1 MVEPI
6 QQRLDVVVAIIG
18 SSCVPSTALI
28 LSGVSKRY
36 IFLYNKE
43 MEDYAN
49 SLRNF
54 CDIVSNHS
62 LPGSTFEFE
71 LMPSISEPDEM
82 VRFSKQIISDFD
94 GGRFLERLPIL
105 GKRLKARRVAAKVG
119 IFMTSGAKQTILPLL
134 INSPLSATLT
144 LLHTPLRIIINQYDE
159 LPSQV
164 PVTLSLGEVLASR
177 DWTLDLDSEGA
188 LRKDGLEITG
198 VDTRFDQDA
207 GILSFSCYSYLRKE
221 GREEKIHTLSK
232 KEKIQTER
240 EDQASISKLLKLSEH
255 FGRYGANYYIEGSLR
270 SPNKSVLPSFI
281 RTDSGSGR

>member
-1 MVEPI
+1 MAEPI

-18 SSCVPSTALI
+18 SSSVPSTALI

-43 MEDYAN
+43 MEDYAD

-54 CDIVSNHS
+54 CDVVSNHS

-82 VRFSKQIISDFD
+82 VRFSKQIMSEFN

-105 GKRLKARRVAAKVG
+105 GKSLKAKVG

-144 LLHTPLRIIINQYDE
+144 LLNTPLRIIINQNDE
-159 LPSQV
+159 PPSQV

-177 DWTLDLDSEGA
+177 DWRLDLDSEGA
-188 LRKDGLEITG
+188 LRKDGLKITG
-198 VDTRFDQDA
+198 VDTWFDQDA

-221 GREEKIHTLSK
+221 GREKEIHLLSKAEKIRT
-232 KEKIQTER
+232 EK

-255 FGRYGANYYIEGSLR
+255 FGRYGANYYIRGSLR

-281 RTDSGSGR
+281 QTDSGHGR

>member
-1 MVEPI
+1 MAEPI

-18 SSCVPSTALI
+18 SSSVPSTALI

-43 MEDYAN
+43 MEDYAD

-54 CDIVSNHS
+54 CDVVSNHS

-82 VRFSKQIISDFD
+82 VRFSKQIMSEFN

-105 GKRLKARRVAAKVG
+105 GKSLKAKVG

-144 LLHTPLRIIINQYDE
+144 LLHTPLRIIINQNDE
-159 LPSQV
+159 PPSQV

-177 DWTLDLDSEGA
+177 DWRLDLDSEGA
-188 LRKDGLEITG
+188 LRKDGLKITG
-198 VDTRFDQDA
+198 VDTWFDQDA

-221 GREEKIHTLSK
+221 GREKEIHLLSKAEKIRT
-232 KEKIQTER
+232 EK

-255 FGRYGANYYIEGSLR
+255 FGRYGANYYIRGSLR

-281 RTDSGSGR
+281 QTDSGHGR